1 MRLQFSYYSFKG
13 LNNFLETKSPA
24 QPALQEDAAQRSGAT
39 CKMNPFGSLSQ
50 DNSPRD
56 L

>member
-1 MRLQFSYYSFKG
+1 MRLHFSYYSFKG
-13 LNNFLETKSPA
+13 LNNFLET
-24 QPALQEDAAQRSGAT
+24 LQEDAAQRSGAT
-39 CKMNPFGSLSQ
+39 CKMNPFGSLNQ